1 VVIESDNDVR
11 NGGIQDSVKAG
22 PDTVDEIRRQV
33 EDRVAQED
41 DQAPAGSGGG
51 DGGSEISSKLIGEC
65 LFANELGDGTLFAAQ
80 FRNRF
85 LYVKNTQEWFEWS
98 GAYWERDVM
107 GRALAAVEQIV
118 QLYLDEYNKI
128 AFEITEQVKRGDSDT
143 TTGQAEI
150 KKRERKQSQILKR
163 ASQLRGDK
171 RRTACL
177 KFAHTIED
185 PLAIT
190 GDDFDQR
197 PMLLACSNGVID
209 LATGKLRPGKPS
221 EYLSLASPIEWQK
234 IAAPTPLW
242 EKTLHEIFNK
252 DDELIAYMQ
261 RLFGYGITGLVTEKV
276 FPVLW
281 GKDGWNGRST
291 IVDTIGHVLGPLAGV
306 IPAEMLLS
314 SKYAKGSAGP
324 SPDIMTLRGLRMAF
338 ASETDEGHR
347 FSAAKVKWLT
357 GKDEL
362 VGRSPHDKYL
372 TRFTPSHKLFL
383 MTNSQPSA
391 PANDRSFWERL
402 HLVPFLI
409 SFVNREP
416 QEPHER
422 RAILNLDEQLRKESS
437 GILAWLVRG
446 CLLWQKHGL
455 LPPRS
460 VTEATEQYRRNEDL
474 LADFID
480 ECCLREPGIK
490 EKSAV
495 LYARFI
501 EWYHANVGK
510 KEPSGT
516 WFGKTLSQKYEKTK
530 SEGCVVYHG
539 IGLISDQGG
548 FEGY

>member
-1 VVIESDNDVR
+1 MTDSTDDIRKLVQERVDQEAAELPPQDEKPVITR
-11 NGGIQDSVKAG
+11 
-22 PDTVDEIRRQV
+22 
-33 EDRVAQED
+33 
-41 DQAPAGSGGG
+41 
-51 DGGSEISSKLIGEC
+51 KLIQQC
-65 LFANELGDGTLFAAQ
+65 LFANELGDGILFASH
-80 FRNRF
+80 FRDRF
-85 LYVKNTQEWFEWS
+85 IYVKNTQEWFEWN
-98 GAYWERDVM
+98 GFYWQRDVM

-118 QLYLDEYNKI
+118 DLYLGEYKKI
-128 AFEITEQVKRGDSDT
+128 SDEITDAVKQGDDGSDAMKSLKSK
-143 TTGQAEI
+143 QA
-150 KKRERKQSQILKR
+150 QLLKR

-190 GDDFDQR
+190 GDEMDQQHMR
-197 PMLLACSNGVID
+197 LAVRNCVID
-209 LATGKLRPGKPS
+209 LYTGRERPGKPS
-221 EYLSLASPIEWQK
+221 EYISMASPVEWK
-234 IAAPTPLW
+234 GIDEPAPLW
-242 EKTLHEIFNK
+242 EKTLYEIFNH
-252 DDELIAYMQ
+252 DEELIAYMH
-261 RLFGYGITGLVTEKV
+261 RLFGYGITGLVVEKV

-291 IVDTIGHVLGPLAGV
+291 IVDSVGYVMGPLAGA

-324 SPDIMTLRGLRMAF
+324 TPDIMTLRGLRMAF

-347 FSAAKVKWLT
+347 FSTSKVKWLT

-372 TRFTPSHKLFL
+372 TRFIPSHKLFL
-383 MTNSQPSA
+383 MTNTQPSA

-402 HLVPFLI
+402 HLIPFNI
-409 SFVNREP
+409 SFVNRDP

-422 RAILNLDEQLRKESS
+422 RAILNLDMKLREEAS

-455 LPPRS
+455 KPPRK

-474 LADFID
+474 IADFID
-480 ECCLREPGIK
+480 ECCIREPGVK
-490 EKSAV
+490 TPASE
-495 LYARFI
+495 LYQRFVR
-501 EWYHANVGK
+501 WYHDNVGK

-516 WFGKTLSQKYEKTK
+516 WFGKLMGQKYEKNK
-530 SEGCVVYHG
+530 SEGRVVYHG
-539 IGLISDQGG
+539 IGLPSDQGG